1 MNGLNAPEVK
11 RSAEG
16 NPVYFICC
24 TVSKREQTSLKY
36 KFHVTYT
43 VDLSDEEQ
51 MKQ

>member
-1 MNGLNAPEVK
+1 MNGLNVLEEM
-11 RSAEG
+11 RNAEG

-24 TVSKREQTSLKY
+24 TKTEQTAVKY
-36 KFHVTYT
+36 KLHVIYT